1 MVRSPNFKGSQ
12 WRKWDLHLHTP
23 VSYTWDGP
31 TDDDAFKEVIKKIND
46 SDVAVFAITD
56 YWTFEG
62 FQKLKAVNATLAEH
76 ERLKKVVLPGIELR
90 FDILTDDANPA
101 DKRRVNFQVVFNN
114 DDDNGVHR
122 IDQFYR
128 KLKLSS
134 TKKVISRNS
143 FIEVAKE
150 YTDDVLQKLVG
161 KKRSECK
168 EEDFV
173 IAGYKSCHISYECL
187 EEILTAKE
195 LRENAFIIVPWDK
208 YGGIAKID
216 PLLRDDTKKNLT
228 KLANALESAKDETI
242 GLFLL
247 DEEILARKPWA
258 ESWRQF
264 VDNRKKPCV
273 CGSDAKKTENIGVFP
288 NDRACWIKSD
298 TTFEGLK
305 QIVFKPDERVY
316 IGAEDPSAFKHSAV
330 GSFSVLTNNE
340 TFFLRS
346 VGSIYLSEGLNCVIG
361 PRGSGKSTLLDAIAL
376 TLGDQTV
383 LNRERNNYTGFFFKN
398 NDSSI
403 LSAVV
408 KKSHS
413 GKAIQ
418 LTCRDAAGAGFVVDY
433 YHQKRIG
440 YLADPNNE
448 NTLSLFLFDKIFKE
462 GRGMESLFRELDEKR
477 EDVASKLAINR
488 EQIIACAK
496 EISKEPEV
504 QSKITESNNRVLFLS
519 EEEIKHLLEE
529 RRKII
534 TLKDRMSKIAERIAN
549 VEEEPLMSDAH
560 IVDVEFF
567 SDLSLTE
574 IDPEGTIIP
583 TEWKALET
591 SADTFVKGLDEDKAD
606 IKRQVE
612 EITQTIVRLE
622 PSFTFDA
629 RLTAIWQEIRTES
642 QKKGI
647 AITIGDLEKLDS
659 IQKDIAAW
667 QKQLKTI
674 AEKKSTKTTLLANR
688 KKLLKRYTE
697 ELDGVKESLETN
709 FADLLNKDGEV
720 MKDTIQLRV
729 EINVSLD
736 SHLKLIE
743 EHAHPDPTQGPS
755 RFPNRKAL
763 LEMFNTFGA
772 AKMIRD
778 LNNGYFEDWNAPGF
792 GSSGLDYFQTMQ
804 NREEVAMRLEELL
817 PSLTAHLF
825 WRPDVSRQ
833 FKPLKECSIGERGTA
848 LLSVIL
854 ITGRDPLLI
863 DQPEDDLD
871 HFYLYKTLTPII
883 KEVKKRRQLIFA
895 THDANIVI
903 NGDAELILIATTEDG
918 KFGNATPTSIEN
930 LQNREWVMKILE
942 GGRDAF
948 QKREEKYSLQR
959 T

>member
-1 MVRSPNFKGSQ
+1 MVRSANFKGSQ

-23 VSYTWDGP
+23 VSYTWDGAK
-31 TDDDAFKEVIKKIND
+31 DDDAFKEVIKKIND

-62 FQKLKAVNATLAEH
+62 FQKLMAVNATLSEA
-76 ERLKKVVLPGIELR
+76 ERLKKVVLPGMELR
-90 FDILTDDANPA
+90 FDILTDDADPA

-114 DDDNGVHR
+114 DDNNGVHR

-161 KKRSECK
+161 KKRSQCK
-168 EEDFV
+168 EEDYL

-187 EEILTAKE
+187 DEILTAKE

-208 YGGIAKID
+208 YGGISKID

-228 KLANALESAKDETI
+228 KLADALESAKDETI

-247 DEEILARKPWA
+247 DEEILARKSWA
-258 ESWRQF
+258 ESWKQF
-264 VDNRKKPCV
+264 VDNQKKPCV
-273 CGSDAKKTENIGVFP
+273 CGSDAKRVENIGVFP
-288 NDRACWIKSD
+288 NDRACWIKAD
-298 TTFEGLK
+298 TTFEGLR
-305 QIVFKPDERVY
+305 QIIFEPHERVY
-316 IGAEDPSAFKHSAV
+316 IGPEDPSAFKQSAV
-330 GSFSVLTNNE
+330 GSFSVLAKNE
-340 TFFLRS
+340 TFFLKN

-361 PRGSGKSTLLDAIAL
+361 PRGSGKSTLLDVIAL
-376 TLGDQTV
+376 TLGDQSV
-383 LNRERNNYTGFFFKN
+383 LTRERNNYAGFFFKN

-408 KKSHS
+408 KNSHA
-413 GKAIQ
+413 GKAMQ
-418 LTCRDAAGAGFVVDY
+418 LSPATATGAGFVVDY

-448 NTLSLFLFDKIFKE
+448 GTLSLFLFDKIFKE
-462 GRGMESLFRELDEKR
+462 GRGMESLLGELDEKR
-477 EDVASKLAINR
+477 DDIVSRLAINR
-488 EQIIACAK
+488 KQIVACAK

-504 QSKITESNNRVLFLS
+504 QTKIAESNNRVAFLS
-519 EEEIKHLLEE
+519 QEEIKHLLEE
-529 RRKII
+529 RRKVI
-534 TLKDRMSKIAERIAN
+534 TLKDRVSKIADRIAN
-549 VEEEPLMSDAH
+549 IEEQPLISDED

-567 SDLSLTE
+567 SDLSLTP

-583 TEWKALET
+583 TEWKTLET
-591 SADTFVKGLDEDKAD
+591 SAGTFVEGLDEDRAK
-606 IKRQVE
+606 IQKRVE
-612 EITQTIVRLE
+612 EITQKIVDLE
-622 PSFTFDA
+622 PSFAFDA
-629 RLTAIWQEIRTES
+629 RLTAIWEEIQTES
-642 QKKGI
+642 KKKGI

-659 IQKDIAAW
+659 IQKEIAAW
-667 QKQLKTI
+667 QKQLKMI
-674 AEKKSTKTTLLANR
+674 SEKKNTKTTLLADR
-688 KKLLKRYTE
+688 KKLLKRYSE
-697 ELDGVKESLETN
+697 ELDAVKRSLETN
-709 FADLLNKDGEV
+709 FADLLKKDGAV

-743 EHAHPDPTQGPS
+743 DEAQHDPAEGTP

-763 LEMFNTFGA
+763 LEMLNNFGVQ
-772 AKMIRD
+772 KMIRD
-778 LNNGYFEDWNAPGF
+778 LNNGYFDDWNAPGF
-792 GSSGLDYFQTMQ
+792 GSGGLEYFQTMQ
-804 NREEVAMRLEELL
+804 NREEVGMRLEELL

-825 WRPDVSRQ
+825 WRPDASRQ

-854 ITGRDPLLI
+854 ITGRDPLII

-883 KEVKKRRQLIFA
+883 KGVKKRRQLVFA

-903 NGDAELILIATTEDG
+903 NGDAELILIATTDDG

-948 QKREEKYSLQR
+948 QKREEKYSIQ
-959 T
+959 